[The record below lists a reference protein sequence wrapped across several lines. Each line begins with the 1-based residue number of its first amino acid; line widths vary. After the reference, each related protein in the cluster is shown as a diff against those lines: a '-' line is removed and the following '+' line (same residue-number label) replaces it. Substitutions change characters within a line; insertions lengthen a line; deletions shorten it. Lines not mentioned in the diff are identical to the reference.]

1 MFERSDETLYRALV
15 DGDLRAFDVL
25 YERYEAPLFGF
36 LRRQLND
43 ATEAEDVLH
52 EAFMAVLREREA
64 GKSARSFKAWLF
76 QVARHLCLNRV
87 RTKQRSAK
95 ASDGVAVLMEVAE
108 LTAQPEQVLQ
118 HRQTAEALKVAVAKL
133 PPQMSELYHL
143 RAGGLSYEE
152 LSDVLGV
159 PLGTVKSRMHELV
172 KRLKEEVAT

>member
-1 MFERSDETLYRALV
+1 MFERSDESLYRALV

-87 RTKQRSAK
+87 RTRQRSAK
-95 ASDGVAVLMEVAE
+95 ASDGVAVLMEVAQ
-108 LTAQPEQVLQ
+108 LTAQPEQALQ
-118 HRQTAEALKVAVAKL
+118 HRQTADALKVAVSKL
-133 PPQMSELYHL
+133 PPQLSELYHL

-172 KRLKEEVAT
+172 KRLKEEVAA